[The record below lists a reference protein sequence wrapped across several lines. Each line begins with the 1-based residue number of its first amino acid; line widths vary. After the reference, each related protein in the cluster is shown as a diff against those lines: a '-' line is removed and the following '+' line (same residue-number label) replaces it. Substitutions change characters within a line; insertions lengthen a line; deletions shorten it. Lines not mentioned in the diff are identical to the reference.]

1 MIDSSAL
8 LSALLSRLHVRW
20 ASVSL
25 SVLWLWI
32 AVVGLAVVD
41 QLSWLTAFL
50 AGYGIDSVADL
61 FLQRFEARAAAGV
74 AALKK
79 SLS

>member
-1 MIDSSAL
+1 VA
-8 LSALLSRLHVRW
+8 SRVVVAGFFWWLHVRW

-32 AVVGLAVVD
+32 AVLGLAIVD

-61 FLQRFEARAAAGV
+61 FLQRFEARASAGV
-74 AALKK
+74 ESLKK
-79 SLS
+79 AFS